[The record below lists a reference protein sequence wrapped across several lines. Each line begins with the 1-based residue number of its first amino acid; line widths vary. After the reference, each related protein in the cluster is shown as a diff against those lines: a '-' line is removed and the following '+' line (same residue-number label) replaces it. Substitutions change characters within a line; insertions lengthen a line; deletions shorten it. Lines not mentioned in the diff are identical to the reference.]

1 MSRNFQVRFLSSFFL
16 GSCAVAAGLTQAL
29 SAQPTRVTP
38 ARDLIAAPIDGS
50 RLYTLV
56 GNTSGEANAQND
68 RGRVPD
74 SFALD
79 HLLLQLQRSP
89 EREAALENFIDQQH
103 DSKSPN
109 FHRWLTAVELGQL
122 YGPAQKDI
130 DTVAE
135 WLRSSGFTINTVHP
149 SGMTIDFSGTAGQVL
164 TAFHTEIHSLSVN
177 TEAHIANM
185 SDPQI
190 PLALAPVITGI
201 VSLHDFWP
209 HSMLKPRMKLTGTL
223 GNTPVQLVTPADL
236 ATIYDFN
243 PAFSAGI
250 TGQGQTIAVVEDSN
264 LFRNSDWTNFRSTFG
279 LSSHTSGSL
288 VTVHP
293 GGCSNPG
300 PTSADLEAATDAE
313 WASAA
318 APDATIMVAS
328 CADTQTTFGVIIALQ
343 NLVNSSTLP
352 QMISV
357 SYGNCEAGTGT
368 ATNAT
373 LNTTYQQAVSEGV
386 SVFVASGDEGAASC
400 DAGQNAATHGI
411 AVGGFASTP
420 YNVAVGGT
428 DFGDAY
434 RNLTSTY
441 WSATNSATF
450 GSALSYIPEI
460 PWNSSCAGSIAVAFF
475 NYSVAYGPSGLCAS
489 ILAEEGGFGGVAGGS
504 GGPSS
509 CATGTPAEN
518 LVVSGTCQGYAKP
531 SWQTG
536 VPGIPNDKVRDLP
549 DVSLFAS
556 SGFWGHS
563 YIVCFTDLANGGAPC
578 TGDPINWVGLGGTSF
593 SSPIMAGIQALVNQ
607 HLGGAAQGNPNP
619 VYYKLAASSVAASV
633 FHPITTG
640 DITVNC
646 AGDNNCFGQGFVG
659 RGRGAFPTGY
669 VSGDGGLS
677 TNNSTFAPAFA
688 AGNGYNLATGLG
700 SVDAFNLIMN
710 WSKGQ

>member
-1 MSRNFQVRFLSSFFL
+1 MPRNFQIRCLWSFFL
-16 GSCAVAAGLTQAL
+16 GPCLLAAQ
-29 SAQPTRVTP
+29 VTP
-38 ARDLIAAPIDGS
+38 ARVLITAPIDGS
-50 RLYTLV
+50 QLHTLV
-56 GNTSGEANAQND
+56 GNTRGEANAGND
-68 RGRVPD
+68 RGRVAD

-79 HLLLQLQRSP
+79 HLLVELRRSP
-89 EREAALENFIDQQH
+89 EREEALRNFIEEQH

-109 FHRWLTAVELGQL
+109 FHKWLTAVQLGRL

-135 WLRSSGFTINTVHP
+135 WLRSNGFTVNTVHP
-149 SGMTIDFSGTAGQVL
+149 SGMTIDVSGTAGQVL
-164 TAFHTEIHSLSVN
+164 AAFHTEIHSLSVQG
-177 TEAHIANM
+177 EAHIANM

-190 PLALAPVITGI
+190 PVALAPVIAGI
-201 VSLHDFWP
+201 VSLHDFRP
-209 HSMLKPRMKLTGTL
+209 HSMIKPRMKLTGTL
-223 GNTPVQLVTPADL
+223 NGSPVQLVTPADL

-250 TGQGQTIAVVEDSN
+250 TGVGQTIAVVEDSN
-264 LFRNSDWTNFRSTFG
+264 LFRNSDWTTFRSTFG
-279 LSSHTSGSL
+279 LSAHASGSL

-293 GGCSNPG
+293 GGCTNPG
-300 PTSADLEAATDAE
+300 PTGADLEAITDAE

-328 CADTQTTFGVIIALQ
+328 CADTATTFGVIIALQ
-343 NLVNSSTLP
+343 NLVNSSSLP
-352 QMISV
+352 QTISV
-357 SYGNCEAGTGT
+357 SYGSCEAETGT
-368 ATNAT
+368 ATNAM
-373 LNTTYQQAVSEGV
+373 LNSIYQQAVTQGV

-400 DAGQNAATHGI
+400 DAGQEAATHGI

-434 RNLTSTY
+434 QNLISRY
-441 WSATNSATF
+441 WSPTNSAAF

-460 PWNSSCAGSIAVAFF
+460 PWNSSCASSIAVAFF
-475 NYSVAYGPSGLCAS
+475 GFSVAYGPSGFCGS
-489 ILAEEGGFGGVAGGS
+489 VIAEANGLTGVAGGS
-504 GGPSS
+504 GGPSG
-509 CATGTPAEN
+509 CATGAPSEN
-518 LVVSGTCQGYAKP
+518 LVVGGTCQGYAKP

-563 YIVCFTDLANGGAPC
+563 YIVCFTDISNGGTPC
-578 TGDPINWVGLGGTSF
+578 TGNPINWVGLGGTSF
-593 SSPIMAGIQALVNQ
+593 SAPIMAGIQALVNQ
-607 HLGGAAQGNPNP
+607 QLGGAPQGNPNP
-619 VYYKLAASSVAASV
+619 VYYKLAASSAAALV

-669 VSGDGGLS
+669 VSGDGVLS
-677 TNNSTFAPAFA
+677 TNNSLAAPAFA

-700 SVDAFNLIMN
+700 SVDAYNLIMN